1 MNAITFWLIV
11 APLALASALYIA
23 QAVGYSVVLSR
34 PGMSLAFLGY
44 VIANVG
50 FVADALGW
58 RL

>member
-58 RL
+58 RS